1 MVRGDRQIS
10 RSEETGGSVE
20 IRDTGGFSRGMRVRG
35 SGGQGGNRGGQRKHV
50 LIEPMADL

>member
-35 SGGQGGNRGGQRKHV
+35 SGGNRGGQRKHV

>member
-35 SGGQGGNRGGQRKHV
+35 SGGEQRRS
-50 LIEPMADL
+50 EETCFD